1 MTKDTDRKTQVLIVE
16 DDPVICKLTAN
27 LLEKE
32 RNIRAKC
39 TTSGEDAVRAWRLE
53 RFDVILMDI
62 RMEGMDGV
70 ETAKMIRE
78 LEKMQ
83 DGKRTKII
91 AYSAVADQNAI
102 ESNFEAEFDDFITK
116 PTTLTE
122 LVDKIDR
129 SLSTH

>member
-1 MTKDTDRKTQVLIVE
+1 MTKEAERKTQVLIVE

-32 RNIRAKC
+32 RNIKAKC
-39 TTSGEDAVRAWRLE
+39 TTSGEDAVRAWRVE
-53 RFDVILMDI
+53 KFDVILMDI

-70 ETAKMIRE
+70 ETAKLIRE
-78 LEKMQ
+78 LERMQ

-91 AYSAVADQNAI
+91 AYSAVADQNTI
-102 ESNFEAEFDDFITK
+102 ENDIEAEFDDFISK

-122 LVDKIDR
+122 LVDKIDK